1 VFILRRL
8 DTGIIGLA
16 TMFHAAFPTAN
27 TAIMK
32 TTTKTTTAMTPATT
46 TTDFHT
52 TRQRQRDN
60 DNDDAMTQPRR

>member
-8 DTGIIGLA
+8 DTGIIGLT

-27 TAIMK
+27 TAMIK
-32 TTTKTTTAMTPATT
+32 ATTKTTTAMTPATT
-46 TTDFHT
+46 TTDGNT

-60 DNDDAMTQPRR
+60 DNDDTMK